1 MAKYLPE
8 EEFKTIN
15 QIFEDN
21 KRKVT
26 AIKNVEIPKYLLN
39 LFKNSGYTKD
49 VVKQEDI
56 LKILRNRAVLFLFMK
71 LQNTEMLQA
80 LIGNGESSLTAFA
93 SNIAT
98 GDYSHI
104 FKIISSP
111 KAKEAFGFP
120 NLRTRPGA
128 SF

>member
-39 LFKNSGYTKD
+39 LFKN
-49 VVKQEDI
+49 
-56 LKILRNRAVLFLFMK
+56 
-71 LQNTEMLQA
+71 
-80 LIGNGESSLTAFA
+80 
-93 SNIAT
+93 
-98 GDYSHI
+98 
-104 FKIISSP
+104 
-111 KAKEAFGFP
+111 
-120 NLRTRPGA
+120 
-128 SF
+128 